1 MATNKF
7 GHVEGGFL
15 LFGHGFTCLSVVLGS
30 NPTAFAAVNGYS
42 WRQNRCMA
50 FYRVFGGK
58 VARLC
63 GLGLEIALRAF

>member
-1 MATNKF
+1 MATHKF

-30 NPTAFAAVNGYS
+30 NPTAFVAVNGYS

-50 FYRVFGGK
+50 FHGVFDDQD
-58 VARLC
+58 ARLC